1 MSSVAWLFV
10 GCVAAAAYPYLIY
23 PLLLG
28 WIARARSKPPASQE
42 GPPHSPT
49 VAILVSAHNE
59 ELRIAEKL
67 ENFKSLQYQAGSLQ
81 LWVGVD
87 GADDR
92 TAEIVRA
99 SAIDGVHCLA
109 NPARRG
115 KTTVLNELARKAR
128 GEGAEVFVFTDVNA
142 FFRPDAVRELVRPL
156 VDSDVGLVS
165 GRTVIRGRDGN
176 SETEGAYYR
185 LESWLKQR
193 EGALGWLPGADGAI
207 YALRADLYTEL
218 DPALINDLAHPCQTV
233 AAGKTARFAAAAV
246 SEEEAGD
253 GAEREF
259 HRQTRMTAQAA
270 FVLVKEGMPLLRARQ
285 WGMLWVLLSH
295 KWARWVAG
303 LWILAGTGALVSLG
317 PWGIGLTGLTLL
329 TVGLAWRCGWPG
341 GNVAAFFGIVHAAYL
356 RGLWKAIRGE
366 RYVTWKLRAG

>member
-1 MSSVAWLFV
+1 MSAGAWLFA
-10 GCVAAAAYPYLIY
+10 GCVVAAAYPYLIY

-28 WIARARSKPPASQE
+28 WLARARSKPPASQE
-42 GPPHSPT
+42 GPPNCPT

-67 ENFKSLQYQAGSLQ
+67 ENFKSLQYPAGFLQ

-92 TAEIVRA
+92 TAEMVRA
-99 SAIDGVHCLA
+99 SGIDGVHCLA

-115 KTTVLNELARKAR
+115 KTTVLNDLARKAR
-128 GEGAEVFVFTDVNA
+128 AEGAEVFVFTDVNA
-142 FFRPDAVRELVRPL
+142 FFRPDAVRELVRPM
-156 VDSDVGLVS
+156 VDPDVGLVS

-218 DPALINDLAHPCQTV
+218 DPALINDLAHPCQAV

-270 FVLVKEGMPLLRARQ
+270 FVLVKAGLPLWRARQ

-303 LWILAGTGALVSLG
+303 LWILAGVAALVSLG
-317 PWGIGLTGLTLL
+317 PWGIALTGLTLL
-329 TVGLAWRCGWPG
+329 AVGLAWRFGWPG